1 MSMKFERLICDE
13 ISRLG
18 GVVERVVRNRHAKI
32 FYAIGGRK
40 FVHVCAASPGDHR
53 AFLNNR
59 AILRRQLAGGAHD
72 RLQSHSR

>member
-1 MSMKFERLICDE
+1 MSMKFERLIRDE

-18 GVVERVVRNRHAKI
+18 GKVERVERNKHPKI
-32 FYAIGGRK
+32 FYTIGHRR

-59 AILRRQLAGGAHD
+59 AILRRQLAGA
-72 RLQSHSR
+72 S

>member
-1 MSMKFERLICDE
+1 MSMPFERLICDE
-13 ISRLG
+13 IAKLG
-18 GVVERVVRNRHAKI
+18 GVIERVERNKHPKI

-59 AILRRQLAGGAHD
+59 AILRRKLAGA
-72 RLQSHSR
+72 

>member
-18 GVVERVVRNRHAKI
+18 GVIEHVERNKHPKI
-32 FYAIGGRK
+32 FYTIGSRK
-40 FVHVCAASPGDHR
+40 FVHVCAASPGDRR

-59 AILRRQLAGGAHD
+59 AILRRQLAGA
-72 RLQSHSR
+72 